1 MSVSASLDL
10 PKTFFLNSLLGANQT
25 IYLDFDG
32 NITSGTSW
40 NTSERPANII
50 TPAFD
55 FDGDT
60 ASFSSAELETIQY
73 IWQRVAEDFSPFN
86 VNVTTQAP
94 ADINDLIKSGSDDTR
109 WGVRVAIGGSSYDWY
124 GKGAGGVAKLGSF
137 NWNSDTPVF
146 VFAKNTINGD
156 EKGTAEAISHEVGH
170 TLGLKHDGRITPAEE
185 YYEGHGSGET
195 GWASVIGLGYY
206 QELTQ
211 WSKGEY
217 ASANNTE
224 DDLQIITTQ
233 NGFTYRAD
241 DCGDAIATA
250 KPLTISGTSISDSG
264 IIERNTDLD
273 FYSFFT
279 GTGLISLIVNPFSR
293 GPNLDILAELYN
305 SAGTLIASSNPT
317 DLLSASITTNVVA
330 GNYYLKIDG
339 IGKENPLSTGY
350 TDYGSLGQYFISGTL
365 NFNNIQRWATG
376 QGGFWDTQKWLVGDF
391 NADGKD
397 DLVNVFNDGGLAS
410 IDTHLSN
417 GGSFD
422 LQRWA
427 TGQGGFE
434 DTQKWLVGDFNADG
448 KDDLVNVFNDGGL
461 ASIDTH
467 LSNGE
472 SFDIQR
478 WATGQGGFGDTQK
491 WLVGDF
497 NADGKDDLVNV
508 FNDGGLASIDTH
520 LSNGES
526 FDIQRWAT
534 GQGGFGDTQKW
545 LVGDFN
551 ADGKDDLV
559 NVFNDGGLASIDT
572 HLSNGGSFDIQ
583 RWATGQGGFWDTQK
597 WLVGDFN
604 ADGKDDLVN
613 VFNDGGLASI
623 DTHLSNGESFDIQ
636 RWATGQGGFE
646 DTQKW
651 LVGDFN
657 ADGKDDLV
665 NVFNDGGLA
674 SIDTHLSNGES
685 FDIQRWA
692 TGQGGF
698 EDTQKWLV
706 GDFNAD
712 GKDDLVNV
720 FNDGGLASIDTHI
733 WY

>member
-1 MSVSASLDL
+1 MSVSAFLDL
-10 PKTFFLNSLLGANQT
+10 SKTFFLNSLLGANQT

-40 NTSERPANII
+40 NTSKRPANII

-55 FDGDT
+55 LDGDT
-60 ASFSSAELETIQY
+60 AFFSSAELERIQY

-124 GKGAGGVAKLGSF
+124 GEGLGGVAKVGSF
-137 NWNSDTPVF
+137 NWNSDTPAF
-146 VFAKNTINGD
+146 VFAKNMINGD
-156 EKGTAEAISHEVGH
+156 EKDTADGISHEVGH
-170 TLGLKHDGRITPAEE
+170 TLGLDHDGRITPAEE

-195 GWASVIGLGYY
+195 GWAPIMGTAYY

-241 DCGDAIATA
+241 DCGDTIATA
-250 KPLTISGTSISDSG
+250 KLLTISSTSITDSG
-264 IIERNTDLD
+264 IIERNTDVD
-273 FYSFFT
+273 FYSFVT
-279 GTGLISLIVNPFSR
+279 DTGLISLIVNPSSR

-339 IGKENPLSTGY
+339 IGKEDPLSTGY
-350 TDYGSLGQYFISGTL
+350 TDYGSLGQYSISGTL
-365 NFNNIQRWATG
+365 NFPNIQRWATG
-376 QGGFWDTQKWLVGDF
+376 QGNFWDAQKWLVGDFNADGKDDLVNVFDDNGGLANIDTHLSNGKSFDIQRWATGQGNFWDAQKWLVGDF

-397 DLVNVFNDGGLAS
+397 DLVNVFNDNGGLA
-410 IDTHLSN
+410 N
-417 GGSFD
+417 
-422 LQRWA
+422 
-427 TGQGGFE
+427 
-434 DTQKWLVGDFNADG
+434 
-448 KDDLVNVFNDGGL
+448 
-461 ASIDTH
+461 
-467 LSNGE
+467 
-472 SFDIQR
+472 
-478 WATGQGGFGDTQK
+478 
-491 WLVGDF
+491 
-497 NADGKDDLVNV
+497 
-508 FNDGGLASIDTH
+508 
-520 LSNGES
+520 
-526 FDIQRWAT
+526 
-534 GQGGFGDTQKW
+534 
-545 LVGDFN
+545 
-551 ADGKDDLV
+551 
-559 NVFNDGGLASIDT
+559 
-572 HLSNGGSFDIQ
+572 
-583 RWATGQGGFWDTQK
+583 
-597 WLVGDFN
+597 
-604 ADGKDDLVN
+604 
-613 VFNDGGLASI
+613 I

-657 ADGKDDLV
+657 GDGKDDLV

-674 SIDTHLSNGES
+674 DIDTHLSNGKS

-692 TGQGGF
+692 TGQGNFWDAQKWLVGDF
-698 EDTQKWLV
+698 NGDGKDDLVNVFNDNGGLANIDIHLSNGKSFDIQRWATGQGNFWDAQKWLV

-720 FNDGGLASIDTHI
+720 FNDNGGLANIDIHLSNGESFSIQRLATGQGGFVDTQKWLVGDFNADGKNDLVNVFNDNRGLANIDTNI
-733 WY
+733 WS

>member
-10 PKTFFLNSLLGANQT
+10 SKTFFLNSLPGANQT

-32 NITSGTSW
+32 NITSGTLW

-55 FDGDT
+55 FDGNT
-60 ASFSSAELETIQY
+60 ASFSSVELERIQY

-109 WGVRVAIGGSSYDWY
+109 WGVRVAIGGSYDDWY
-124 GKGAGGVAKLGSF
+124 GKAAGGTAYVGSF
-137 NWNSDTPVF
+137 NWNSDTPAF
-146 VFAKNTINGD
+146 VFDENTINGD
-156 EKGTAEAISHEVGH
+156 EKETAETISHEVGH
-170 TLGLKHDGRITPAEE
+170 TLGLEHDARITPAEE
-185 YYEGHGSGET
+185 YYQGHGSGET
-195 GWASVIGLGYY
+195 GWAPIMGSAYY
-206 QELTQ
+206 QSLAQ

-241 DCGDAIATA
+241 DSGDTIATA
-250 KPLTISGTSISDSG
+250 KPLTISSTSISSSG

-273 FYSFFT
+273 FYSFVT

-339 IGKENPLSTGY
+339 IGKENPLLTGY

-365 NFNNIQRWATG
+365 NFLNIQRWATGQGGFWDTQKWLVGNFNADGKDDLVNVFNDGGGLASIDTHLSNGESFGIQRWATG

-417 GGSFD
+417 G
-422 LQRWA
+422 
-427 TGQGGFE
+427 
-434 DTQKWLVGDFNADG
+434 
-448 KDDLVNVFNDGGL
+448 
-461 ASIDTH
+461 
-467 LSNGE
+467 E
-472 SFDIQR
+472 SF
-478 WATGQGGFGDTQK
+478 G
-491 WLVGDF
+491 
-497 NADGKDDLVNV
+497 
-508 FNDGGLASIDTH
+508 
-520 LSNGES
+520 
-526 FDIQRWAT
+526 
-534 GQGGFGDTQKW
+534 
-545 LVGDFN
+545 
-551 ADGKDDLV
+551 
-559 NVFNDGGLASIDT
+559 
-572 HLSNGGSFDIQ
+572 IQ

-623 DTHLSNGESFDIQ
+623 DTHLSNGESFDSQRWATGQGGFWDTQKWLVGDFNADGKDDLVNVFNDGGGLANIDIHLSNGESFAIQ
-636 RWATGQGGFE
+636 RWATGQGGFG

-674 SIDTHLSNGES
+674 T
-685 FDIQRWA
+685 
-692 TGQGGF
+692 
-698 EDTQKWLV
+698 
-706 GDFNAD
+706 
-712 GKDDLVNV
+712 
-720 FNDGGLASIDTHI
+720 IDTHI
-733 WY
+733 LIT

>member
-1 MSVSASLDL
+1 MSILASLDL
-10 PKTFFLNSLLGANQT
+10 SKTFFLNSLLGANQT

-55 FDGDT
+55 IDGDT

-73 IWQRVAEDFSPFN
+73 IWQRVVEDFSPFN

-94 ADINDLIKSGSDDTR
+94 ADINDLIKSASDDTR
-109 WGVRVAIGGSSYDWY
+109 WGVRVVIGGSYDDWY
-124 GKGAGGVAKLGSF
+124 GKEAGGTALFGSF
-137 NWNSDTPVF
+137 NWNSDTPAF
-146 VFAKNTINGD
+146 VFAKDTIGN
-156 EKGTAEAISHEVGH
+156 EKYTADLISHEVGH
-170 TLGLKHDGRITPAEE
+170 TLGLEHDGRITPAEE
-185 YYEGHGSGET
+185 YYQGHGSGET
-195 GWASVIGLGYY
+195 GWASIVGTAYY
-206 QELTQ
+206 QSLAQ

-233 NGFTYRAD
+233 NGFTYRD
-241 DCGDAIATA
+241 DDSGDTIATA
-250 KPLTISGTSISDSG
+250 KPLTISSTSISGSG

-273 FYSFFT
+273 FYSFVT
-279 GTGLISLIVNPFSR
+279 GTGLISLIVNPFNR

-305 SAGTLIASSNPT
+305 STGTLIASSNPT

-330 GNYYLKIDG
+330 GNYYLKING
-339 IGKENPLSTGY
+339 IGKENPLSNGY
-350 TDYGSLGQYFISGTL
+350 TDYGSLGQYFIDGTVTFP
-365 NFNNIQRWATG
+365 N
-376 QGGFWDTQKWLVGDF
+376 
-391 NADGKD
+391 
-397 DLVNVFNDGGLAS
+397 
-410 IDTHLSN
+410 
-417 GGSFD
+417 
-422 LQRWA
+422 
-427 TGQGGFE
+427 
-434 DTQKWLVGDFNADG
+434 
-448 KDDLVNVFNDGGL
+448 
-461 ASIDTH
+461 
-467 LSNGE
+467 
-472 SFDIQR
+472 
-478 WATGQGGFGDTQK
+478 
-491 WLVGDF
+491 
-497 NADGKDDLVNV
+497 
-508 FNDGGLASIDTH
+508 
-520 LSNGES
+520 
-526 FDIQRWAT
+526 
-534 GQGGFGDTQKW
+534 
-545 LVGDFN
+545 
-551 ADGKDDLV
+551 
-559 NVFNDGGLASIDT
+559 
-572 HLSNGGSFDIQ
+572 IQ

-623 DTHLSNGESFDIQ
+623 DTHLSNGESFAIQ
-636 RWATGQGGFE
+636 RWATGQGGFW

-685 FDIQRWA
+685 FAIQRWA

-698 EDTQKWLV
+698 WDTQKWLV

-720 FNDGGLASIDTHI
+720 FNDGGLATIDTHLSNGESFAIQRWATGQGGFGDTQKWLVGDFNADGKDDLVNVFNDGGLATIDTHLSNGESFAIQRWATGQGGFGDTQKWLVGDFNADGKDDLVNVFNDGGLATIDTHLSNGESFAIQRWATGQGGFGDTQKWLVGDFNADGKDNLVNVFNDGGLATIDTHI

>member
-10 PKTFFLNSLLGANQT
+10 SKTFFLNSLLEANQT

-32 NITSGTSW
+32 NITSGTIW

-60 ASFSSAELETIQY
+60 ASFSSAELERIQY

-109 WGVRVAIGGSSYDWY
+109 WGVRVAIGGSTYDWY
-124 GKGAGGVAKLGSF
+124 DEAVGGVAWPGSF
-137 NWNSDTPVF
+137 NWNSDIPAF
-146 VFAKNTINGD
+146 VFAKDTFGNQ
-156 EKGTAEAISHEVGH
+156 KYTAELISHEVGH
-170 TLGLKHDGRITPAEE
+170 TLGLEHDGRITPDED

-195 GWASVIGLGYY
+195 GWAPIMGAAYY
-206 QELTQ
+206 DELTQ

-241 DCGDAIATA
+241 DCGDTIATA
-250 KPLTISGTSISDSG
+250 KPLTISSTSVSGSG

-273 FYSFFT
+273 FYSFVT
-279 GTGLISLIVNPFSR
+279 GSGLISLTVNPFSP

-317 DLLSASITTNVVA
+317 DLLSASITANVVA

-339 IGKENPLSTGY
+339 IGKEDPLATGY

-365 NFNNIQRWATG
+365 NFPNIQRWATG
-376 QGGFWDTQKWLVGDF
+376 QGGFWDAQKWLVG
-391 NADGKD
+391 N
-397 DLVNVFNDGGLAS
+397 
-410 IDTHLSN
+410 
-417 GGSFD
+417 
-422 LQRWA
+422 
-427 TGQGGFE
+427 
-434 DTQKWLVGDFNADG
+434 
-448 KDDLVNVFNDGGL
+448 
-461 ASIDTH
+461 
-467 LSNGE
+467 
-472 SFDIQR
+472 
-478 WATGQGGFGDTQK
+478 
-491 WLVGDF
+491 
-497 NADGKDDLVNV
+497 
-508 FNDGGLASIDTH
+508 
-520 LSNGES
+520 
-526 FDIQRWAT
+526 
-534 GQGGFGDTQKW
+534 
-545 LVGDFN
+545 FN

-583 RWATGQGGFWDTQK
+583 RWATGQGGFWDAQK
-597 WLVGDFN
+597 WLVGNFN

-623 DTHLSNGESFDIQ
+623 DTHLSNGESFDSQ
-636 RWATGQGGFE
+636 RWATGQGGFW
-646 DTQKW
+646 DAQKW
-651 LVGDFN
+651 LVGNFN

-685 FDIQRWA
+685 FDSQRWA

-698 EDTQKWLV
+698 WDTQNWLV

-720 FNDGGLASIDTHI
+720 F
-733 WY
+733 

>member
-10 PKTFFLNSLLGANQT
+10 SKTFFLNSLLGANQT

-55 FDGDT
+55 FDGNT

-124 GKGAGGVAKLGSF
+124 GKGAEGVAKVGSF
-137 NWNSDTPVF
+137 NWNSDTPAF
-146 VFAKNTINGD
+146 VFAEETIYGD
-156 EKGTAEAISHEVGH
+156 EKETAETISHEVGH

-195 GWASVIGLGYY
+195 GWAPIMGSAGYY

-241 DCGDAIATA
+241 DCGDTIATA
-250 KPLTISGTSISDSG
+250 KPLTISSTSISGSG

-273 FYSFFT
+273 FYSFVT
-279 GTGLISLIVNPFSR
+279 GTGLISLTVNPFSR

-317 DLLSASITTNVVA
+317 DLISASITTNVVA

-365 NFNNIQRWATG
+365 NFPNIQRWATGQGWFWDTQKWLVGDFNADGKDDLVNVFNDNGGLANIDTHLSNSESFDSQRWATG

-397 DLVNVFNDGGLAS
+397 DLVNIFDDGGLAN

-417 GGSFD
+417 GESFNI
-422 LQRWA
+422 QRWA
-427 TGQGGFE
+427 TGQGWFW

-448 KDDLVNVFNDGGL
+448 KDDLVNIFDDGGL
-461 ASIDTH
+461 ASIDIH

-472 SFDIQR
+472 SFD
-478 WATGQGGFGDTQK
+478 
-491 WLVGDF
+491 
-497 NADGKDDLVNV
+497 
-508 FNDGGLASIDTH
+508 S
-520 LSNGES
+520 
-526 FDIQRWAT
+526 
-534 GQGGFGDTQKW
+534 
-545 LVGDFN
+545 
-551 ADGKDDLV
+551 
-559 NVFNDGGLASIDT
+559 
-572 HLSNGGSFDIQ
+572 Q

-623 DTHLSNGESFDIQ
+623 DTHLSNGESFDSQ
-636 RWATGQGGFE
+636 RWATGQGGFW

-674 SIDTHLSNGES
+674 SIDIHLSNGGS
-685 FDIQRWA
+685 FGSQRWA

-698 EDTQKWLV
+698 VDTQKWLV

>member
-10 PKTFFLNSLLGANQT
+10 SKTFFLNSLLEANQT

-32 NITSGTSW
+32 NITSDTLW

-55 FDGDT
+55 FDGNT
-60 ASFSSAELETIQY
+60 ASFSSVELERIQY
-73 IWQRVAEDFSPFN
+73 IWQRVAEDFSSFN

-94 ADINDLIKSGSDDTR
+94 ADINDLIKSGSNDTR

-124 GKGAGGVAKLGSF
+124 GKGAEGVAKLGSF
-137 NWNSDTPVF
+137 NWNSDTPAF
-146 VFAKNTINGD
+146 VFAKNAFGD
-156 EKGTAEAISHEVGH
+156 EKYTAETISHEVGH
-170 TLGLKHDGRITPAEE
+170 TLGLDHDGRITPAEE

-195 GWASVIGLGYY
+195 GWAPIMGVPGYY

-241 DCGDAIATA
+241 DCGDTIATA
-250 KPLTISGTSISDSG
+250 KPLTISSTSISGSG

-273 FYSFFT
+273 FYSFVT
-279 GTGLISLIVNPFSR
+279 GTGQISLTVNPFSP

-339 IGKENPLSTGY
+339 IGKEDPLATGY

-365 NFNNIQRWATG
+365 NFPNIQRWATG

-422 LQRWA
+422 
-427 TGQGGFE
+427 
-434 DTQKWLVGDFNADG
+434 
-448 KDDLVNVFNDGGL
+448 
-461 ASIDTH
+461 S
-467 LSNGE
+467 
-472 SFDIQR
+472 
-478 WATGQGGFGDTQK
+478 
-491 WLVGDF
+491 
-497 NADGKDDLVNV
+497 
-508 FNDGGLASIDTH
+508 
-520 LSNGES
+520 
-526 FDIQRWAT
+526 
-534 GQGGFGDTQKW
+534 
-545 LVGDFN
+545 
-551 ADGKDDLV
+551 
-559 NVFNDGGLASIDT
+559 
-572 HLSNGGSFDIQ
+572 Q

-623 DTHLSNGESFDIQ
+623 DTHLSNGGSFDSQ
-636 RWATGQGGFE
+636 RWATGQGGFW

-674 SIDTHLSNGES
+674 SIDTHLSNGGS
-685 FDIQRWA
+685 FDSQRWA

-698 EDTQKWLV
+698 WDTQKWLV

-720 FNDGGLASIDTHI
+720 FNDGGLASIDTHLSNGGSFDSQRWATGQGGFWDTQKWLVGDFNADGKDDLVNVFNDGGLASIDTHLSNGGSFDSQRWATGQGGFWDTQKWLVGDFNADGKDDLVNVFNDGGLASIDTYI

>member
-1 MSVSASLDL
+1 MSVSAFLDL
-10 PKTFFLNSLLGANQT
+10 SKTFFLNSLLGANQT

-55 FDGDT
+55 FDGNT

-94 ADINDLIKSGSDDTR
+94 ADINDLIKSGSNDTR

-124 GKGAGGVAKLGSF
+124 GKGVGGVTKRGSF
-137 NWNSDTPVF
+137 NWDSDTPAF
-146 VFAKNTINGD
+146 VFAENAINGD
-156 EKGTAEAISHEVGH
+156 EKYTADAISHEVGH
-170 TLGLKHDGRITPAEE
+170 MLGLEHDGQITPAED

-195 GWASVIGLGYY
+195 GWAPIMGSAYY
-206 QELTQ
+206 QNLTQ

-241 DCGDAIATA
+241 DCGDTIATA
-250 KPLTISGTSISDSG
+250 KLLTVSGTSISDSG

-273 FYSFFT
+273 FYSFVT
-279 GTGLISLIVNPFSR
+279 DTGLISLIVNPFSR

-317 DLLSASITTNVVA
+317 DLLSASITANVVA

-365 NFNNIQRWATG
+365 NFPNIERWATG

-417 GGSFD
+417 GESFD
-422 LQRWA
+422 FQRSA
-427 TGQGGFE
+427 TGQGGFW

-472 SFDIQR
+472 SF
-478 WATGQGGFGDTQK
+478 
-491 WLVGDF
+491 
-497 NADGKDDLVNV
+497 N
-508 FNDGGLASIDTH
+508 
-520 LSNGES
+520 
-526 FDIQRWAT
+526 
-534 GQGGFGDTQKW
+534 
-545 LVGDFN
+545 
-551 ADGKDDLV
+551 
-559 NVFNDGGLASIDT
+559 
-572 HLSNGGSFDIQ
+572 IQ

-623 DTHLSNGESFDIQ
+623 DTHLSNGESFNIQ
-636 RWATGQGGFE
+636 RSATGQGGFW

-685 FDIQRWA
+685 FDFQRSA

-698 EDTQKWLV
+698 WDTQKWLV

-712 GKDDLVNV
+712 RKDDLVNV
-720 FNDGGLASIDTHI
+720 FNDGGLASIDAHLSNGESFDFQRWVTGQGGFRDTQKWLVGNFNADGRDDLVNVFNDGGLASI
-733 WY
+733 DILI